1 MQRRIV
7 FRSLIVLIVLVVVA
21 AVAFFAAGPAIIEK
35 SRNKIDPVALPEI
48 TAEAAQLHDT
58 LQVVDMHSDTLMWD
72 RDLLKR
78 SDRGHVDLPRLREGN
93 VALQVFSSVTKSPKG
108 QNVDDND
115 DDTDNITPL
124 AIAQLQPP
132 RTWTSMT
139 ERSLYHAQKLQTA
152 VDDSDGELMFVKTKG
167 DLEQLIDERVAG
179 NKVTGAMFSVE
190 GLHNLEGDI
199 SNVDRLYDAGMR
211 MAGFAHFFDND
222 VAGSMHGIERGSLT
236 DFGREVF
243 TTLEQRGVIIDL
255 THSSHEAVATMLEM
269 ATNPVVLSHGGV
281 QGTCDS
287 NRNVTDDEIRGVAAT
302 GGVVGIGYFET
313 AVCSLELDAV
323 LDAIDHVV
331 RVGGI
336 QTAALGSDF
345 DGSTTVGWDA
355 SQLAALTQGLM
366 DRGYADEDIIAIMGG
381 NTLRVMQQVLP
392 D

>member
-179 NKVTGAMFSVE
+179 NKVNGAMFSVE

>member
-21 AVAFFAAGPAIIEK
+21 AVAFFAAGPAMIEK

-72 RDLLKR
+72 RDLLER
-78 SDRGHVDLPRLREGN
+78 SDRGHVDLPRLQEGN

-108 QNVDDND
+108 QNVDGND

-132 RTWTSMT
+132 LTWTSMT
-139 ERSLYHAQKLQTA
+139 ERSLYHAEKLQTA

-199 SNVDRLYDAGMR
+199 SNFDRLYDAGMR